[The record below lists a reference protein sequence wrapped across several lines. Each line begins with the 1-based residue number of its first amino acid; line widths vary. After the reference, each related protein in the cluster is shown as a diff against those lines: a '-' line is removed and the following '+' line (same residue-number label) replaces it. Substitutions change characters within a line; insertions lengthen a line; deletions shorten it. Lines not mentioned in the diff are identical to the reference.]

1 VEGGAAEGR
10 ADGSAGVHVEGDAS
24 AAASQVPHGDG
35 QSDTGGDGQSDTG
48 GVNVLLPLRDSG
60 SRPPLFCVHP
70 AAGIAWSYAGLTTP
84 LGADQPVYGLQ
95 ARGLNGTD
103 VLPAT
108 VEEMAADYLAHVR
121 EVQPS
126 GPYHLLG
133 WSFGGLVAHEMAVQ
147 LQRSGERVGLLSV
160 LDAFPPGT
168 GGPTAGLPEEAQAA
182 ETEAESAA
190 ESGQAPADGGVG
202 MVLGLLLEF
211 FGYDP
216 AAWAG
221 ETLTYPRFLE
231 IARDRTGLLAT
242 FDESRIAAICRI
254 FLNNGTLSRAH
265 RPGVFSGNMLV
276 FAARETD
283 PQLAAELWLPHLDGG
298 KPDVRTVD
306 HTHGGMGRPDALGD
320 IGKVL
325 LEHLRSD
332 TTTPGTTPGPMP
344 GTTPGSTPGPT
355 TGPTP

>member
-1 VEGGAAEGR
+1 V
-10 ADGSAGVHVEGDAS
+10 
-24 AAASQVPHGDG
+24 
-35 QSDTGGDGQSDTG
+35 QSETG

-147 LQRSGERVGLLSV
+147 LQRGGESVGLLSV
-160 LDAFPPGT
+160 LDAFPPGP
-168 GGPTAGLPEEAQAA
+168 GGTAAGQPEEPQPG
-182 ETEAESAA
+182 ETGE
-190 ESGQAPADGGVG
+190 APADGGVG
-202 MVLGLLLEF
+202 TVLGLVLEF

-216 AAWAG
+216 AAWSG

-231 IARDRTGLLAT
+231 IARDRTGLLAA
-242 FDESRIAAICRI
+242 FDEPRIAAICRI

-265 RPGVFSGNMLV
+265 RPGRFTGDMLV

-306 HTHGGMGRPDALGD
+306 HSHGGMGRPDALGG

-325 LEHLRSD
+325 LEHLRGD
-332 TTTPGTTPGPMP
+332 ATTRGNTPGD
-344 GTTPGSTPGPT
+344 TPGSTSGSTPGT
-355 TGPTP
+355 AQ